1 MDDMTRPLTEYYI
14 YTSHNTYLQGPQVF
28 SRASGKAVKAALQ
41 VRRAPRH
48 TRSPVA
54 AFDIGTT

>member
-1 MDDMTRPLTEYYI
+1 MTRPLTEYYI

-41 VRRAPRH
+41 VG
-48 TRSPVA
+48 RSTSSRTGFTCLV
-54 AFDIGTT
+54 